1 MADHSPA
8 GPVRTNAARRVLSL
22 DVARGLMLLFIAIAN
37 LATVWAPAI
46 DAPLAE
52 NTGGVYDDRLAD
64 KAAVFVETLLAHNR
78 GLPMFA
84 TVLGIGFGMITAS
97 LYRRGYPVG
106 QARKILAR
114 RYGTLAAL
122 GVIHMVFLFLGDIMF
137 QWGMMGLFLIAL
149 VKVRSRTLAWL
160 AGGIFAAVALV
171 TGLAALGTTLGAG
184 AFLSGGEL
192 IIPDNYGAVVA
203 VGLTI
208 LAGQVFALPLLAML
222 LPPVLFGV
230 IIGRHGVLGRVG
242 EYRRPLAGLAI
253 AAAVIVVPF
262 SIAWAL
268 AEIGVLGDTAAGAFS
283 VLNHAVGLLAGPGI
297 VAALALALEPLQR
310 RVPAGARGRDGVP
323 GWLLPLVETGRR
335 SMSAYVAQSALFFV
349 FVAGFPFKL
358 ADGVGAA
365 GQLLVAF
372 LVWAATVAGSVAL
385 ELLGKS
391 GPLEV
396 LLRRAAYGK
405 KGLRPAPA
413 QNPGA
418 AARPAATPA
427 GS

>member
-1 MADHSPA
+1 MAERSPIRL
-8 GPVRTNAARRVLSL
+8 VRTNAAKRVLSL

-37 LATVWAPAI
+37 LATVWAPAV
-46 DAPLAE
+46 DAPLAA

-106 QARKILAR
+106 TARRILAR
-114 RYGTLAAL
+114 RYGTLAVL

-149 VKVRSRTLAWL
+149 VTVRSRTLAWL
-160 AGGIFAAVALV
+160 AGGIFVAVALLI
-171 TGLAALGTTLGAG
+171 GLAALGTTLGAG
-184 AFLSGGEL
+184 SVLAGGEL
-192 IIPDNYGAVVA
+192 IIPDSYGAVVA
-203 VGLTI
+203 VGLVI
-208 LAGQVFALPLLAML
+208 LAGQVVALPLLAMY
-222 LPPVLFGV
+222 LPPVLLGV
-230 IIGRHGVLGRVG
+230 IIGRHGMLGRVG

-253 AAAVIVVPF
+253 VAAVVVVPF

-268 AEIGVLGDTAAGAFS
+268 AEIGVLGETAGAVFP
-283 VLNHAVGLLAGPGI
+283 VLNLAVGLIAGPGI

-323 GWLLPLVETGRR
+323 AWLLPLVATGRR

-349 FVAGFPFKL
+349 LVAGFPLKL

-365 GQLLVAF
+365 GQLLIAL
-372 LVWAATVAGSVAL
+372 LVWGATVAGSGVL
-385 ELLGKS
+385 ELLGRS

-405 KGLRPAPA
+405 RGLRPAPA
-413 QNPGA
+413 QNPGP

>member
-1 MADHSPA
+1 M
-8 GPVRTNAARRVLSL
+8 
-22 DVARGLMLLFIAIAN
+22 
-37 LATVWAPAI
+37 
-46 DAPLAE
+46 
-52 NTGGVYDDRLAD
+52 
-64 KAAVFVETLLAHNR
+64 
-78 GLPMFA
+78 
-84 TVLGIGFGMITAS
+84 
-97 LYRRGYPVG
+97 
-106 QARKILAR
+106 
-114 RYGTLAAL
+114 
-122 GVIHMVFLFLGDIMF
+122 
-137 QWGMMGLFLIAL
+137 
-149 VKVRSRTLAWL
+149 
-160 AGGIFAAVALV
+160 
-171 TGLAALGTTLGAG
+171 
-184 AFLSGGEL
+184 
-192 IIPDNYGAVVA
+192 
-203 VGLTI
+203 
-208 LAGQVFALPLLAML
+208 
-222 LPPVLFGV
+222 
-230 IIGRHGVLGRVG
+230 
-242 EYRRPLAGLAI
+242 
-253 AAAVIVVPF
+253 
-262 SIAWAL
+262 
-268 AEIGVLGDTAAGAFS
+268 
-283 VLNHAVGLLAGPGI
+283 LNHAVGLLAGPGI

-323 GWLLPLVETGRR
+323 GWLLPLVATGRR